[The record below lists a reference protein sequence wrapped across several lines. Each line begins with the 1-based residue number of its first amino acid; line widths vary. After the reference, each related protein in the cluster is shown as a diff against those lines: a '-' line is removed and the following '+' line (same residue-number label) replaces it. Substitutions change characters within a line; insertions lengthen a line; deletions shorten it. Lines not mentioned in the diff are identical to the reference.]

1 MNMFSDLIAN
11 LAVIDLPISN
21 QNFTWSNMQRAPTLA
36 KLDRFL
42 ITTEWDQDFPHCT
55 VSALP
60 RITSDHTPLILNT
73 GGTQS
78 TRRRRFRFERVWLS
92 REDFSTSVPIWW
104 NEVTSERSAILTLT
118 AKLRH
123 CRTRMKEWCRTKFH
137 SISNAIRSFQE
148 EIRSID
154 LLEEI
159 DTLSPEVRDK
169 RVNLKAQLQL
179 ILKEEEILWKSRAK
193 QHWLKEGD
201 GNTKFFH
208 AVANGRKRSN
218 EIHYIVDDN
227 GDHFVNEAQKN
238 SYFYHTFKRLFGSDE
253 VGPASFGDWADL
265 YRVDFLSDPDSLTGP
280 FTIDEIKKATF
291 QLGSEKAPGPDG
303 FPLIFFQYFWE
314 TVKDVI
320 FNIFTD
326 LQENNLYTAP
336 TDFSF
341 VCLIPKKEGACH
353 ANDFRPICL
362 MNGIQKIISKVLAN
376 RIATVLPTI
385 ISSSQS
391 AFIKDRLLADSF
403 VTASELLNWCAKS
416 GKECVS
422 IKVDFEK
429 AYDNVRWS
437 FLQSILR
444 WLGFSEKWWKWIEQ
458 CICNAKLAI
467 LVNGEPTRW
476 LKTRKGLRQGD
487 PLSPYLFL
495 LVVDCLARVTEAA
508 RVNNLIEGI
517 GPTAETQTASI
528 LGCRVGKVPFRYLGL
543 PLHINPLRK
552 EDWASIIN
560 RIETRIEG
568 KIIQTLLAVVE
579 KCDELSW
586 WSDIWIDE
594 TPLSTRFPG
603 LFAKIINR
611 EVTVGDGVSLPEAS
625 LLTPPLRI
633 TTYSGQIDSSG
644 EFGGHALYVL
654 LGRPFWTRGMF
665 GGYGFSLTQIA
676 AIWIIFGEGSPDAS
690 RALERVGALIKD
702 WTDAMGI

>member
-104 NEVTSERSAILTLT
+104 NEVTSERSAILTLS

-154 LLEEI
+154 HLEEI

-227 GDHFVNEAQKN
+227 GNHIVNEAQKN

-303 FPLIFFQYFWE
+303 FPLIFFQHFWE

-336 TDFSF
+336 TDFSY

-444 WLGFSEKWWKWIEQ
+444 WLGF
-458 CICNAKLAI
+458 
-467 LVNGEPTRW
+467 R
-476 LKTRKGLRQGD
+476 
-487 PLSPYLFL
+487 
-495 LVVDCLARVTEAA
+495 
-508 RVNNLIEGI
+508 
-517 GPTAETQTASI
+517 
-528 LGCRVGKVPFRYLGL
+528 
-543 PLHINPLRK
+543 
-552 EDWASIIN
+552 
-560 RIETRIEG
+560 

-603 LFAKIINR
+603 LFGKIINR

-633 TTYSGQIDSSG
+633 TTYSGQIDSLG
-644 EFGGHALYVL
+644 ESVTGAAVL
-654 LGRPFWTRGMF
+654 DAGDVRRIWV
-665 GGYGFSLTQIA
+665 QIA
-676 AIWIIFGEGSPDAS
+676 AIWWVIWTERNRIIFGEGSPDAS
-690 RALERVGALIKD
+690 RALERVVALIKD
-702 WTDAMGI
+702 WTDAMEI